1 MGENANKNIITNGK
15 RDVEALF
22 SNADFSKES
31 DLKEILWKKISHIEY
46 TSIDKLMKEE
56 GMVSIDQE
64 GFSKSKHVSPSRE
77 NVRSGPEV
85 PRIKPQKGR
94 VL

>member
-1 MGENANKNIITNGK
+1 MEENANKNMITKGM

-31 DLKEILWKKISHIEY
+31 DLREILWKKISHIMH

-56 GMVSIDQE
+56 GMVSVDQE
-64 GFSKSKHVSPSRE
+64 GSSRSKHVSPSRE